1 MLTVTDDQYDRPG
14 IEFTRRDFL
23 QVGSLGAG
31 GFTLADLIS
40 KEAIS
45 CNDQVASRDERLRRS
60 DRRSVIMICNLGA
73 PSQLDT
79 FDPKPE
85 APREI
90 RGPFSTIQTASPE
103 IFLTEI
109 LPQHAAIAEKFSIIR
124 SCYHTA
130 PALHDV
136 GWQYVQTG
144 RYFAGGLKSPH
155 VGSVTSYLKEKRAG
169 LPPFVVLPERMD
181 AGREPRSD
189 QQMGGFLGKADDPLV
204 LNDDPSLP
212 HFRGADRSIPPSLGT
227 AKLDRRQKLR
237 SVVESSLSHFE
248 KSESAI
254 QQGSHAEAAFRLIS
268 SSEARAA
275 FDLACEPDSVR
286 DQYGRNRFGQSC
298 LLARRLIEAGVRF
311 VTINTFL
318 NIDTEITWDIHG
330 THPFASVEGMKNLI
344 APMYDQGYA
353 TLIRD
358 LEERGMLNDT
368 LVCNLAEFGRTP
380 LINSAGGRDHWT
392 NCWSVGFAGGGVQGG
407 RIVGKSDAL
416 GGSPIE
422 RPVSPPEI
430 LATIYHSLGI
440 DLEHPLPGPDG
451 SSFPLVDAQAQ
462 PVMELFT

>member
-1 MLTVTDDQYDRPG
+1 MLSLTDDRYARPG
-14 IEFTRRDFL
+14 IGFTRRDFL

-40 KEAIS
+40 MEAIS
-45 CNDQVASRDERLRRS
+45 TNDRVASRDERHQGS
-60 DRRSVIMICNLGA
+60 NRRSVIMICNLGA

-90 RGPFSTIQTASPE
+90 RGPFSTIQTAAPE

-155 VGSVTSYLKEKRAG
+155 VGSVASYLKERRSG
-169 LPPFVVLPERMD
+169 LPPFVVLPARRD
-181 AGREPRSD
+181 AGRDPRAD
-189 QQMGGFLGKADDPLV
+189 QQTRGFLGKAYDPLV

-212 HFRGADRSIPPSLGT
+212 HFSGAERNTSPSLVT

-237 SVVESSLSHFE
+237 SVVESSLHQFE
-248 KSESAI
+248 KSESAT
-254 QQGSHAEAAFRLIS
+254 QLGSHGEVASRLIS
-268 SSEARAA
+268 SPEARSA
-275 FDLACEPDSVR
+275 FDLASEPDAVR
-286 DQYGRNRFGQSC
+286 DQYGRSRFGQSC

-318 NIDTEITWDIHG
+318 NIDTEITWDVHG

-353 TLIRD
+353 ALIRD
-358 LEERGMLNDT
+358 LEERGMLSDT

-380 LINSAGGRDHWT
+380 LINAAGGRDHWT
-392 NCWSVGFAGGGVQGG
+392 KCWSVGFAGGGVQGG
-407 RIVGKSDAL
+407 RVVGKSDAL

-440 DLEHPLPGPDG
+440 DIEHPLPGPDG
-451 SSFPLVDAQAQ
+451 SSSPLVDAQAQ

>member
-1 MLTVTDDQYDRPG
+1 MLTVTDDRYARPAIG
-14 IEFTRRDFL
+14 FTRRDFL

-40 KEAIS
+40 MEAIS
-45 CNDQVASRDERLRRS
+45 TNDRVASRDERHQGS

-124 SCYHTA
+124 SCYHNA

-136 GWQYVQTG
+136 GWQYLQTG
-144 RYFAGGLKSPH
+144 RYSTGSWQSPH
-155 VGSVTSYLKEKRAG
+155 VGSVASYLKEKRAG
-169 LPPFVVLPERMD
+169 LPPFVVLPARRD
-181 AGREPRSD
+181 AGRDPRAD
-189 QQMGGFLGKADDPLV
+189 QQTGRFLGKAYDPLV

-212 HFRGADRSIPPSLGT
+212 HFSGAERNVPPSLGT
-227 AKLDRRQKLR
+227 VKLDRRQKLR
-237 SVVESSLSHFE
+237 SVVESSLSQFE
-248 KSESAI
+248 KSESAT
-254 QQGSHAEAAFRLIS
+254 QLGSHGEAAFRLIS
-268 SSEARAA
+268 SPEARAA
-275 FDLACEPDSVR
+275 FDLANEPDAVR
-286 DQYGRNRFGQSC
+286 DQYGRSRFGQSC

-318 NIDTEITWDIHG
+318 NIETEITWDVHG
-330 THPFASVEGMKNLI
+330 THPFASVEEMKSLI

-380 LINSAGGRDHWT
+380 MINSAGGRDHWT
-392 NCWSVGFAGGGVQGG
+392 KCWSVGFAGGGVQGG

-440 DLEHPLPGPDG
+440 DIEHPLPGPDG
-451 SSFPLVDAQAQ
+451 SSFPLVDGQAQ
-462 PVMELFT
+462 PVMELFA